1 VLWKNFDGRADER
14 ACDRATK
21 TIKGFK
27 KKDGSGTY
35 DARLVINDEWKV
47 RLSFDNLNDA
57 EERGSKVAS
66 ETKEPRKEKEAKPK
80 EAKPRASK
88 AKASEPKQ

>member
-1 VLWKNFDGRADER
+1 MKELVKHKS
-14 ACDRATK
+14 TK

-47 RLSFDNLNDA
+47 RLSFDNLNEDDDKSP
-57 EERGSKVAS
+57 SKVAS
-66 ETKEPRKEKEAKPK
+66 ETKEPRKAKEVKPAKEDKPK
-80 EAKPRASK
+80 APK
-88 AKASEPKQ
+88 AKVSKPKD